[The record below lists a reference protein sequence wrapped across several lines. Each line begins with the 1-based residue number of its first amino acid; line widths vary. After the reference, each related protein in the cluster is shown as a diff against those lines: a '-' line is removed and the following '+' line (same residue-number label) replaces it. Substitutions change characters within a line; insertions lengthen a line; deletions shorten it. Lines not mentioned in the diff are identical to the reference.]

1 MQPSGTWRSVGR
13 RWSGRTAAMRCGSGY
28 EVAGSAH
35 EGSGASSNNAS
46 ERSRTRS
53 AIHTRRT
60 FSRAAPT
67 CAACKISSD
76 TRNSRRL
83 SYTLRSRASTYERHM
98 SGAIHVHERGED
110 ELAALWERFKSD
122 GDQRAREGLILHFS
136 PLVKFVAGRLGSGL
150 PRNVD
155 PGDLVSYGTFGLI
168 DAIDKFEP
176 ERGYKFETYAVNRIK
191 GAILDE
197 LRALDWVPRSVRAR
211 AREIQRSMSELEH
224 ALQRSATDQE
234 LADHMDMPLETLRDQ
249 LGELSTLGFV
259 ALDELL
265 NPDERDSAA
274 VGDVVPDQQ
283 AFDPSGAFEREETRY
298 LLADSINRL
307 PERDRLVVTL
317 YYFEGLTLA
326 EIGTVLDVTESRVCQ
341 IHTKAVLSL
350 RNRFIEPSF

>member
-1 MQPSGTWRSVGR
+1 
-13 RWSGRTAAMRCGSGY
+13 
-28 EVAGSAH
+28 
-35 EGSGASSNNAS
+35 
-46 ERSRTRS
+46 
-53 AIHTRRT
+53 
-60 FSRAAPT
+60 
-67 CAACKISSD
+67 
-76 TRNSRRL
+76 
-83 SYTLRSRASTYERHM
+83 M
-98 SGAIHVHERGED
+98 SGVTHVHERGED

-224 ALQRSATDQE
+224 RLQRSATDQE
-234 LADHMDMPLETLRDQ
+234 LADHMGIPIEVLRDQ

-274 VGDVVPDQQ
+274 VGDVVPDAT
-283 AFDPSGAFEREETRY
+283 AFDPSGAFEKEETRY

-317 YYFEGLTLA
+317 YYFEGLTLS
-326 EIGTVLDVTESRVCQ
+326 EIGTVLNVTESRVCQ